1 MYPQDT
7 AKILAA
13 PKIFSFPTKC
23 ILFFA
28 ACKTCILL
36 VFGYLFLC
44 FIYYEVNFDFSC
56 VVLSFLH
63 VEMIFKFGNYMGNY
77 ILLNE

>member
-7 AKILAA
+7 AKILAV

-23 ILFFA
+23 ILFFV
-28 ACKTCILL
+28 ACKACILL

-44 FIYYEVNFDFSC
+44 FIFTMELILTFSC

-63 VEMIFKFGNYMGNY
+63 IEMI
-77 ILLNE
+77 LNLVIIWVTIFC